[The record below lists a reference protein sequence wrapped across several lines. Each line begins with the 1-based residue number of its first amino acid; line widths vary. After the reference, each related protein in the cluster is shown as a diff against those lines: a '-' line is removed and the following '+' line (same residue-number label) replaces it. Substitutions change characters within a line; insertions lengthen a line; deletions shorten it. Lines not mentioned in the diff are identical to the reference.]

1 MTVIEPAQEGG
12 YRAAGTGWELLL
24 DRPETGLFTFRA
36 GKNLEIV
43 LHGAKL
49 DDLEES
55 TALAG
60 CAWEQADSRNRS
72 RQKLRESR

>member
-24 DRPETGLFTFRA
+24 DRPAAGLFTFRA

-49 DDLEES
+49 DDLEDV
-55 TALAG
+55 
-60 CAWEQADSRNRS
+60 QAVHHNANIASEVLDEIDA
-72 RQKLRESR
+72 QE